1 VGTISSVAESPLL
14 SAEVQTSARAAHSRW
29 ITFVGLGLIVI
40 LGAWLRLSNLA
51 EKSVTHVEMYVPGIR
66 MPQGISVP
74 GQRITLP
81 SVLTG
86 TFSSDTHP
94 PGYYVLMWAWTKCF
108 GTSVWALR
116 IPAVLLGV
124 GCIPL
129 IFWLGTLTGERTA
142 GWIAAVLLAVHGHH
156 VFWSQVAR
164 MFTLT
169 CFLGLLATC
178 LLLVM
183 AKEPH
188 APKWLGLLYVTVVLL
203 GVSCHIFFW
212 ALLGT
217 HICWTFL
224 NASAQRQALPGVGR
238 FQLFAVIVGSPL
250 LAFAA
255 YQNANELATLSN
267 NALVYA
273 REFLQFAFLFPLVG
287 FSSGVYPL
295 DSDTPFIDDPHLSL
309 ARWLFFALSLGLFVI
324 GLASVRASGEQ
335 LLSDIHGVSSKAWLL
350 GSGLGTLAI
359 LFFVFMAKRF
369 LEHPNPTLRATELMV
384 VLPAVLAGFAVLVE
398 TNWERFS
405 RWVRP
410 FARSRFLAGEQALV
424 LSLAVI
430 PFVVLVA
437 VSRFKPIFNAR
448 GMLLVSPYLLLVLTW
463 GIVYLSRFR
472 VAVVAL
478 LIVLG
483 VGVYSG
489 SKDYQHMSAGRANY
503 RAFAAVLAP
512 QIDKADLVFI
522 HPSWYSTPTFYYLN
536 SGWDRYVGQNYQAAS
551 KQARHARIWAL
562 LFYDETMPKQMAEA
576 LSEYQP
582 LKTIRSATC
591 ACRAVRAE
599 ELIPLLLGSPL
610 VEKPKVEIA
619 DQHLRQEINNE
630 AQPSS
635 QRPVHKTCE
644 PQHCRHRDATYE
656 RTA

>member
-1 VGTISSVAESPLL
+1 MATISSVAESPL
-14 SAEVQTSARAAHSRW
+14 SVGAEIQLSARAAHSRW

-40 LGAWLRLSNLA
+40 LGAWLRLSNLT
-51 EKSVTHVEMYVPGIR
+51 EKSITHVEMYVPGIR

-74 GQRITLP
+74 GQRMTLP

-116 IPAVLLGV
+116 LPAVLLGV
-124 GCIPL
+124 ACIPL
-129 IFWLGTLTGERTA
+129 MFWLGILAGERTA

-178 LLLVM
+178 LLLVI
-183 AKEPH
+183 AKERS
-188 APKWLGLLYVTVVLL
+188 APRWLGFVYVLVVLL

-217 HICWTFL
+217 HILWTFL
-224 NASAQRQALPGVGR
+224 NASGSTHALPGAGR
-238 FQLFAVIVGSPL
+238 LQLFAVIVGSPL

-295 DSDTPFIDDPHLSL
+295 DSDAPLIDDPHLSL

-324 GLASVRASGEQ
+324 GLASVRTPGEK
-335 LLSDIHGVSSKAWLL
+335 LLRDTRGVSSKSWLFA
-350 GSGLGTLAI
+350 SGLGTLAI
-359 LFFVFMAKRF
+359 LFFIFMAKRF
-369 LEHPNPTLRATELMV
+369 LEHPNPTLRTTERMI
-384 VLPAVLAGFAVLVE
+384 VLPAVLAGFAILLE
-398 TNWERFS
+398 KNWDRFS
-405 RWVRP
+405 RWGRP
-410 FARSRFLAGEQALV
+410 FAKSRFLVGEQALV

-437 VSRFKPIFNAR
+437 VSRLKPIFNAR

-463 GIVYLSRFR
+463 GIVRFSRFR
-472 VAVVAL
+472 VAAAAL
-478 LIVLG
+478 LVVLA
-483 VGVYSG
+483 VAVYSG
-489 SKDYQHMSAGRANY
+489 SKGYQRMSAGRANY
-503 RAFAAVLAP
+503 RTFAGALAP
-512 QIDKADLVFI
+512 QIDEADLVFI
-522 HPSWYSTPTFYYLN
+522 HPSWYATPAFYYLN
-536 SGWDRYVGQNYQAAS
+536 TGWDRYVGQDYQAAS
-551 KQARHARIWAL
+551 RQNPHNRIWAL
-562 LFYDETMPKQMAEA
+562 LFYDEAMPKQMAET
-576 LSEYQP
+576 LSNYQP
-582 LKTIRSATC
+582 MKTVEVP
-591 ACRAVRAE
+591 RAQAILYV
-599 ELIPLLLGSPL
+599 
-610 VEKPKVEIA
+610 PK
-619 DQHLRQEINNE
+619 
-630 AQPSS
+630 
-635 QRPVHKTCE
+635 K
-644 PQHCRHRDATYE
+644 
-656 RTA
+656 

>member
-1 VGTISSVAESPLL
+1 LPFTHPIICWAAHYIVATISSVAESPL
-14 SAEVQTSARAAHSRW
+14 SVGAEVQISARAAHSRW

-40 LGAWLRLSNLA
+40 VGAWLRVSNLA
-51 EKSVTHVEMYVPGIR
+51 EKSITHVEMYVPGIR

-74 GQRITLP
+74 GQRMTLP

-108 GTSVWALR
+108 GASVWALR
-116 IPAVLLGV
+116 LPAVLLGV

-129 IFWLGTLTGERTA
+129 MLWLGTLTGQRTG

-178 LLLVM
+178 LLLVI
-183 AKEPH
+183 AKDSH
-188 APKWLGLLYVTVVLL
+188 APRWLALLYVTVVLI
-203 GVSCHIFFW
+203 GVCCHIFFW

-224 NASAQRQALPGVGR
+224 NASAQRQALPGAAKL
-238 FQLFAVIVGSPL
+238 QLFAVILGSPL

-295 DSDTPFIDDPHLSL
+295 DSDAPLIDDPHLSL

-324 GLASVRASGEQ
+324 VLASVRTPGEK
-335 LLSDIHGVSSKAWLL
+335 LLRDTRGVSSKAWLFA
-350 GSGLGTLAI
+350 SGIGTLAI
-359 LFFVFMAKRF
+359 LFFIFMAKRF
-369 LEHPNPTLRATELMV
+369 LEHPNPTLRTTELMI
-384 VLPAVLAGFAVLVE
+384 VLPAVLAGFAILLE
-398 TNWERFS
+398 KNWDRFS
-405 RWVRP
+405 RWGRP
-410 FARSRFLAGEQALV
+410 FAKSRFLLGEQALV

-448 GMLLVSPYLLLVLTW
+448 GMLLVSPYLIMVLAW
-463 GIVYLSRFR
+463 GIVQLCRSRG
-472 VAVVAL
+472 AAVAL
-478 LIVLG
+478 SVVLA
-483 VGVYSG
+483 VAVYSG
-489 SKDYQHMSAGRANY
+489 SKGYQQKSAGRANY
-503 RAFAAVLAP
+503 RTFASALAP
-512 QIDKADLVFI
+512 QIEKADLVFI
-522 HPSWYSTPTFYYLN
+522 HPSWYATPAFYYLN
-536 SGWDRYVGQNYQAAS
+536 TGWDRYFGQDYQAAS
-551 KQARHARIWAL
+551 RQNPRDRIWAL
-562 LFYDETMPKQMAEA
+562 LFYDEAMPKQMAEA
-576 LSEYQP
+576 LSNYQP
-582 LKTIRSATC
+582 MKTVEVP
-591 ACRAVRAE
+591 RARAI
-599 ELIPLLLGSPL
+599 LY
-610 VEKPKVEIA
+610 VPK
-619 DQHLRQEINNE
+619 N
-630 AQPSS
+630 
-635 QRPVHKTCE
+635 
-644 PQHCRHRDATYE
+644 
-656 RTA
+656 

>member
-1 VGTISSVAESPLL
+1 LRVSV
-14 SAEVQTSARAAHSRW
+14 RAAHPGW
-29 ITFVGLGLIVI
+29 ITLVGLSLIV
-40 LGAWLRLSNLA
+40 LVGAWLRLSNLD

-74 GQRITLP
+74 GQRMTLT

-116 IPAVLLGV
+116 LPAVLLGV

-188 APKWLGLLYVTVVLL
+188 APKGLGLLYVTVVLL

-224 NASAQRQALPGVGR
+224 NASAQRQALPGAGR
-238 FQLFAVIVGSPL
+238 FQLFAVIIGSPL

-295 DSDTPFIDDPHLSL
+295 DSDAPLIDNPYLSL

-324 GLASVRASGEQ
+324 GLATVRGSGEQ
-335 LLSDIHGVSSKAWLL
+335 LLSDIRGVSSKAWLL
-350 GSGLGTLAI
+350 GSGLGTLAS
-359 LFFVFMAKRF
+359 LFFIFMAKRF
-369 LEHPNPTLRATELMV
+369 LGHPNPTLRTTELMT
-384 VLPAVLAGFAVLVE
+384 VLPAVLAGFAILLDKQ
-398 TNWERFS
+398 WERFS

-410 FARSRFLAGEQALV
+410 VARIRFLVGEQALV

-430 PFVVLVA
+430 PFVVLIA

-448 GMLLVSPYLLLVLTW
+448 GMLLVSPYLILVLTW
-463 GIVYLSRFR
+463 GMVRLSRFR
-472 VAVVAL
+472 FAAIGLFVVLAVAM
-478 LIVLG
+478 
-483 VGVYSG
+483 YSG
-489 SKDYQHMSAGRANY
+489 SKSYQHMSAGRANY
-503 RAFAAVLAP
+503 RALAAALAP
-512 QIDKADLVFI
+512 QIDTTDLVFI

-536 SGWDRYVGQNYQAAS
+536 SGWERFVGQNYQAAS
-551 KQARHARIWAL
+551 KQAPHARIWTL
-562 LFYDETMPKQMAEA
+562 LFYDETMPRQMAEA
-576 LSEYQP
+576 LSDYQ
-582 LKTIRSATC
+582 LSKTVEVP
-591 ACRAVRAE
+591 RARA
-599 ELIPLLLGSPL
+599 LLY
-610 VEKPKVEIA
+610 VPK
-619 DQHLRQEINNE
+619 N
-630 AQPSS
+630 
-635 QRPVHKTCE
+635 
-644 PQHCRHRDATYE
+644 
-656 RTA
+656 

>member
-1 VGTISSVAESPLL
+1 V
-14 SAEVQTSARAAHSRW
+14 RAANPRW
-29 ITFVGLGLIVI
+29 ITFVGLSLIVI
-40 LGAWLRLSNLA
+40 VGTWLRLYSLA
-51 EKSVTHVEMYVPGIR
+51 DKSVTHVEMYVPGIR

-74 GQRITLP
+74 GQRMTLP

-108 GTSVWALR
+108 GTGVRALR
-116 IPAVLLGV
+116 LPAVLLGF
-124 GCIPL
+124 GCVPL
-129 IFWLGTLTGERTA
+129 AFWLGKLTGQRTA
-142 GWIAAVLLAVHGHH
+142 GWVAAVLLAVHGHH

-178 LLLVM
+178 LLLVI
-183 AKEPH
+183 AKESHP
-188 APKWLGLLYVTVVLL
+188 PRWLALLYVTVALL
-203 GVSCHIFFW
+203 GLSCHIFFW

-224 NASAQRQALPGVGR
+224 NASAQRQALPGAGR

-267 NALVYA
+267 NAWVYA

-295 DSDTPFIDDPHLSL
+295 DSDAPLIDNPHLSL

-324 GLASVRASGEQ
+324 GLASVRASGEK
-335 LLSDIHGVSSKAWLL
+335 LLSDIRGASSKAWLL
-350 GSGLGTLAI
+350 GSGLGTLSI
-359 LFFVFMAKRF
+359 VFFVFMAKRF
-369 LEHPNPTLRATELMV
+369 LDHPNPTLRTTELMT
-384 VLPAVLAGFAVLVE
+384 VLPAVLAGFAILLE
-398 TNWERFS
+398 KNWERFS

-448 GMLLVSPYLLLVLTW
+448 GMLLVSPYLIMVLAW

-483 VGVYSG
+483 VYVYSG
-489 SKDYQHMSAGRANY
+489 SKGYQQMSAGRANY
-503 RAFAAVLAP
+503 RAFAAALAP
-512 QIDKADLVFI
+512 QMDTADLVFI

-536 SGWDRYVGQNYQAAS
+536 SRWDRFVGQNYQAAS
-551 KQARHARIWAL
+551 KQAPHAQVWAL

-576 LSEYQP
+576 LSDYQ
-582 LKTIRSATC
+582 LIKTVELP
-591 ACRAVRAE
+591 RARA
-599 ELIPLLLGSPL
+599 LLY
-610 VEKPKVEIA
+610 VPK
-619 DQHLRQEINNE
+619 N
-630 AQPSS
+630 
-635 QRPVHKTCE
+635 
-644 PQHCRHRDATYE
+644 
-656 RTA
+656 